1 MSKKRVYLNGGI
13 VFGRKKFDGLFQIS
27 TLKNKK
33 RQPSIAFGKK
43 ILKAT
48 KLYKNRLK
56 VLKGYAFR
64 CFFIFLDD
72 IMSYT
77 SKFDLFRR
85 GFYLILFKVD
95 KNPLKH
101 PIYYYYVTHSNN
113 KYEEN
118 RNKIP

>member
-1 MSKKRVYLNGGI
+1 MSEKRVYLNGGI
-13 VFGRKKFDGLFQIS
+13 IFGRKKFDGLFQNS

-43 ILKAT
+43 FLKAT

-56 VLKGYAFR
+56 VLKGYTFR
-64 CFFIFLDD
+64 RFFIFLDD

-85 GFYLILFKVD
+85 NFYPILLKVD
-95 KNPLKH
+95 KIPLKH
-101 PIYYYYVTHSNN
+101 PIYYYYA
-113 KYEEN
+113 
-118 RNKIP
+118 